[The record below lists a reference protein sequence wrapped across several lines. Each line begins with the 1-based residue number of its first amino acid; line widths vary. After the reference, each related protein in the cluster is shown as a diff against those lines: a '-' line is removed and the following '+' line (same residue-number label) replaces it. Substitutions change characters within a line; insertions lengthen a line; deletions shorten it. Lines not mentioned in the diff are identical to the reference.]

1 MGKAVMGVI
10 APERGPSPAEVC
22 LAGLSLLGASG
33 AVFLAGRGA
42 LPAGMSAVIC
52 AVIALTWISF
62 YSKSIRHPQLEG
74 ARFVWIIAF
83 TAVSVVIC
91 AFATE
96 QTWNAL
102 LSTLMAAAAA
112 LPLALWFS
120 SMWKA

>member
-10 APERGPSPAEVC
+10 APQRGPSPVEVG
-22 LAGLSLLGASG
+22 LAGLSLLCASG
-33 AVFLAGRGA
+33 AVFLAGRGT

-62 YSKSIRHPQLEG
+62 YAKAIHRPHLDG

-83 TAVSVVIC
+83 TAVSVAIC

-112 LPLALWFS
+112 IPLALWFS
-120 SMWKA
+120 SMWKE